1 MTIIIFL
8 PRKRNAHPQ
17 SLFSRQSCE
26 TLEQAK
32 IFAVNIILWN
42 ETFGHYQAGYLTVWK
57 SPKDFEFLLTSNSF
71 DQTSVRIFCFSF
83 TDFRPPFF
91 DSEARFT
98 RDCATSQTKIGSS
111 ANTSEKSW
119 NGQRFWSSV
128 GKDSKNFIVW
138 ETSQNKSQKGWPR
151 ILTTRWIRQN

>member
-1 MTIIIFL
+1 MCILNLYFPAKAVKHLT
-8 PRKRNAHPQ
+8 P
-17 SLFSRQSCE
+17 
-26 TLEQAK
+26 AK
-32 IFAVNIILWN
+32 ILAVNIILWN

-111 ANTSEKSW
+111 ANTSEKS
-119 NGQRFWSSV
+119 
-128 GKDSKNFIVW
+128 
-138 ETSQNKSQKGWPR
+138 
-151 ILTTRWIRQN
+151 